1 MRRNQYWAATIGIL
15 ALLGFLPVISS
26 GAPPASKAKP
36 PSAHE
41 KVLYSFTGGA
51 DGANPTSDLVFDTA
65 GNLYGTTSAGGSA
78 TSCGWGC
85 GTVFE
90 LKRTQTGWEEQVLHS
105 FGNSQ
110 NDGQLPEAGMIF
122 DSSGNLYG
130 TTREGGGTSRYGTVF
145 KLAPNGKGGWTE
157 SVIYNFPDVALPT
170 SDLVQDAQGNLY
182 GTTPYN
188 GSGGGDGYGTVF
200 ELIRHSDG
208 SWTESTLYQFAGPP
222 GDGANPSSGV
232 VFDSAGNLYGL
243 TLAGGSNP
251 CNWGAGGCGIAYK
264 LTPDGKGN
272 WKETVLFNFARGS
285 GFAVIPSAGL
295 LVDPSGDRLVGT
307 TVQGGDGLGTVFV
320 LNQSK
325 HGEWK
330 QDVVHRF
337 YDNLDGNYPVGQLTR
352 DIHGNLFG
360 VTLGGGGAW
369 PKNGM
374 VFELAIQEKGPW
386 KETILYDLDGG
397 ADGEAPYAGVVL
409 DHQGHLYGTTYRGG
423 TGTLCEGNV
432 SCGTVY
438 EITP

>member
-1 MRRNQYWAATIGIL
+1 MRRNHYWIGGIGIL
-15 ALLGFLPVISS
+15 ALLALMPVISS

-41 KVLYSFTGGA
+41 KVLYTFTGGA
-51 DGANPTSDLVFDTA
+51 DGGNPVSDLILDSA

-85 GTVFE
+85 GTAFE
-90 LKRTQTGWEEQVLHS
+90 LKRTQTGWEERVLHS

-130 TTREGGGTSRYGTVF
+130 TTREGDGTSRYGTVF

-157 SVIYNFPDVALPT
+157 SIIYSFPDVALPV
-170 SDLVQDAQGNLY
+170 SDLIFDAQGNLY

-188 GSGGGDGYGTVF
+188 GSAGGDGYGTVF
-200 ELIRHSDG
+200 ELIRHPDG

-243 TLAGGSNP
+243 TLAGGSNHCEYP
-251 CNWGAGGCGIAYK
+251 GCGIAYK

-295 LVDPSGDRLVGT
+295 LVDPDGDRLVGT
-307 TVQGGDGLGTVFV
+307 TVQGGDGVGTVFV
-320 LNQSK
+320 LNQPK
-325 HGEWK
+325 HGEWR

-337 YDNLDGNYPVGQLTR
+337 YDNLDGSTPVGQLTK
-352 DIHGNLFG
+352 DSHGNLFG
-360 VTLGGGGAW
+360 ATLLGGPGR
-369 PKNGM
+369 NGM
-374 VFELAIQEKGPW
+374 IFEMGIQAKGPW
-386 KETILYDLDGG
+386 KETILYDFAGGTDG
-397 ADGEAPYAGVVL
+397 ANPYAGMVL
-409 DHQGHLYGTTYRGG
+409 DNQGHLYGTTYRGG
-423 TGTLCEGNV
+423 AGTLCEGTGN
-432 SCGTVY
+432 CGTVY